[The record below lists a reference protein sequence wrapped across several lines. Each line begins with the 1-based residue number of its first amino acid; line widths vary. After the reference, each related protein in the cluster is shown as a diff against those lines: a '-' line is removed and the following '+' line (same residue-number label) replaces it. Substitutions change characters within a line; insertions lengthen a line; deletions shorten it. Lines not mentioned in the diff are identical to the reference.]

1 LRFSFFFFSFFFV
14 WNYFRVSKSSD
25 SSEEARDYVRAEQSG
40 RDRGECWQYYSKC
53 PKSIFN
59 QQHDNN
65 LYMWSVVTQ
74 IFTGLHLAVLCI
86 PFKHTAFKYM
96 SRHVRTSSRSS
107 VIHAL

>member
-1 LRFSFFFFSFFFV
+1 MVYRTIENVLYNFGMAGHDCLLRAICEVHEFPLDHHHGLLGELLQFLFT
-14 WNYFRVSKSSD
+14 VSKSSD

-65 LYMWSVVTQ
+65 LYM
-74 IFTGLHLAVLCI
+74 
-86 PFKHTAFKYM
+86 
-96 SRHVRTSSRSS
+96 
-107 VIHAL
+107 